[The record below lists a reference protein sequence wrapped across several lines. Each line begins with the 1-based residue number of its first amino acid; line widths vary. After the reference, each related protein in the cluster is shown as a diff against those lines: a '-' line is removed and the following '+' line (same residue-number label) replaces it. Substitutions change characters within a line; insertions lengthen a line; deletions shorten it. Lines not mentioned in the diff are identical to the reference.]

1 MTTDQKLDQVFL
13 EDVLRHSKDVL
24 KWIGVLYRQIGS
36 LEEFETQLDHGLI
49 DEDSRINTA
58 VHVGLV
64 KLKSSLMKANG
75 DEPKDLFSWLHKR
88 MFDYSSHL
96 PGRKAASYQI
106 KMISEID
113 PIFGKTPNDT
123 PNVELIALLAE
134 KFYSMSFK
142 ADLVKVILG

>member
-1 MTTDQKLDQVFL
+1 MLLFILIRDL
-13 EDVLRHSKDVL
+13 ELSEQDVVNIVQHRD
-24 KWIGVLYRQIGS
+24 LYTS
-36 LEEFETQLDHGLI
+36 DHGLI